1 MLKQIFSSLAE
12 FAGAIIR
19 GFLIPGDL
27 LLSALSWIA
36 PKTAQI
42 LAFGNGKTIV
52 LFILALLGWT
62 LVLVAG
68 LMLSRLCRN
77 IAWQVSALF
86 RVFVH
91 RSKQFAGDLKTRLI
105 WKYREYFPH
114 KEAETHSVS
123 QDEFDEL
130 DIAVLASIS
139 RRGSGMATTATGLAE
154 KYRMQ
159 TAQVQERLD
168 RLQESHMLRSAVS
181 PNDGH
186 QKYRLTDT
194 GLAYIAMCERQAA
207 ARVNPASASVP
218 G

>member
-186 QKYRLTDT
+186 EKYRLTDT

-207 ARVNPASASVP
+207 ERLSLTSVSVSR
-218 G
+218 